1 MTRTRHSER
10 AEQGFSLLELMVSTV
25 VMLIVAG
32 GAFAALNYYQ
42 KTYQHTEIGAD
53 MHDNLRSAID
63 LIIQEVGQAGALPSG
78 TLGARNT
85 NGAIFASGVAQAV
98 NLNDATG
105 FFVGE
110 KLLVDAGANQELVT
124 VTAIS
129 GNSISGVF
137 GQNHNNNAQVN
148 AIGVF
153 PAGILNT
160 STATSLKLFG
170 DINGDGTLVY
180 IEYDCNPAAAGGTLT
195 RSVTPVGTGA
205 VNAADVLV
213 DNLIA
218 NPGGTPCFQYPA
230 APPVVAGFTF
240 MNQVGVTLTVE
251 SATKDVLTGHFEKM
265 TKSATDIVPRNIQMG
280 LDLANAGL
288 TDRLQP
294 APNPMP

>member
-1 MTRTRHSER
+1 MTRTQQSER
-10 AEQGFSLLELMVSTV
+10 GFSLLELMVSTLI
-25 VMLIVAG
+25 MLVVAG
-32 GAFAALNYYQ
+32 AAFGALNYYQ

-63 LIIQEVGQAGALPSG
+63 LIIQEVSQAGSLPSG

-85 NGAIFASGVAQAV
+85 NGAVFASAAAQTV

-105 FFVGE
+105 LFVGE
-110 KLLVDAGANQELVT
+110 KLVVDAGASQELVT
-124 VTAIS
+124 VTAIN
-129 GNSISGVF
+129 GNSITGVF
-137 GQNHNNNAQVN
+137 GQNHNNNTQVN
-148 AIGVF
+148 VIGMF

-160 STATSLKLFG
+160 STATKLQLFG
-170 DINGDGTLVY
+170 DINGDGTLVFV
-180 IEYDCNPAAAGGTLT
+180 EYNCNPAAGGGTLT

-205 VNAADVLV
+205 VNAATVLV

-240 MNQVGVTLTVE
+240 VNQVGVTLTVE

-265 TKSATDIVPRNIQMG
+265 TKSATDIVPRNVQMG

-288 TDRLQP
+288 TDSLQP
-294 APNPMP
+294 APNPIP

>member
-1 MTRTRHSER
+1 MTRTRHPQR
-10 AEQGFSLLELMVSTV
+10 AERGFSLLELTVSTV

-32 GAFAALNYYQ
+32 GAISALNYYQ

-53 MHDNLRSAID
+53 MHDNLRSALD
-63 LIIQEVGQAGALPSG
+63 LIIQEVGQAGSLPSG

-85 NGAIFASGVAQAV
+85 NGGVFASGVAQAV

-105 FFVGE
+105 LFVGE
-110 KLLVDAGANQELVT
+110 KLLVDAGASQELVT

-129 GNSISGVF
+129 GNSITGVF
-137 GQNHNNNAQVN
+137 GKAHNNNTQVN

-160 STATSLKLFG
+160 STATTLKLFG

-180 IEYDCNPAAAGGTLT
+180 VEYTCNPTAGGGTLT
-195 RSVTPVGTGA
+195 RTVG
-205 VNAADVLV
+205 AANPAASVLV
-213 DNLIA
+213 DNLIP

-240 MNQVGVTLTVE
+240 VNQVAVTLTVQ
-251 SATKDVLTGHFEKM
+251 SATKDVLTGSFETM

-294 APNPMP
+294 TPNPMP

>member
-1 MTRTRHSER
+1 MTRTQQSER
-10 AEQGFSLLELMVSTV
+10 GFSLLELMVSTV
-25 VMLIVAG
+25 IMLVVAG
-32 GAFAALNYYQ
+32 AAFGALNYYQ

-63 LIIQEVGQAGALPSG
+63 LIIQEVSQAGSLPSG
-78 TLGARNT
+78 TLGGRNT
-85 NGAIFASGVAQAV
+85 NGAVFASAAAQTV

-105 FFVGE
+105 LFVGE
-110 KLLVDAGANQELVT
+110 KLLVDAGASQELVT
-124 VTAIS
+124 VTAIN
-129 GNSISGVF
+129 GNSITGVF
-137 GQNHNNNAQVN
+137 GQNHNNNTQVN
-148 AIGVF
+148 VIGMF

-160 STATSLKLFG
+160 STATKLQLFG

-180 IEYDCNPAAAGGTLT
+180 VEYNCNPAAGGGTLT

-205 VNAADVLV
+205 VNAATVLV

-240 MNQVGVTLTVE
+240 VNQVGVTLTVE
-251 SATKDVLTGHFEKM
+251 STTKDVLTGHFEKM
-265 TKSATDIVPRNIQMG
+265 TKSATDIVPRNVQMG

-288 TDRLQP
+288 TDSLQP
-294 APNPMP
+294 APNPIP